1 MQSPTDHLDEA
12 APSSLLAGAAL
23 TGAIIVELVD
33 SVADGVVLTD
43 RDGRI
48 LLVNRQTE
56 ELFGYDRSELLG
68 RAVEDLLPGRYQQVH
83 RAHRIRYRAEPRT
96 RPMGAGLELFGRRRD
111 GTEFPVEISLSPLR
125 LESGQLVVASVRDI
139 TDRVAAETEQ
149 RQLANL
155 LDATRDA
162 ILIFDAET
170 LRFTYVNQGAAEQ
183 LGYPRSEL
191 LTMTMMHLAPEF
203 TEARLR
209 KMLEQLTRGD
219 VSSTMFTTTHRRSDG
234 TDIPVEIILQPDH
247 DDTGPARAFIMLA
260 RDISERVEAEEQ
272 LREAGEALR
281 VLEDRE
287 RIARDL
293 HDTVIQRIFAAG
305 MSLQAVSTV
314 LETHDGDAGQRLDRI
329 SDELDEAIRDL
340 RNAIYAL
347 QPRES
352 HRRGLHRDILQII
365 EDERPALGLEPRLRL
380 DAEID
385 AIPDDIAEH
394 LLAILREALSNVA
407 RHAHATTVAVAIE
420 ANDDDIVLRVV
431 DNGVGIADAR
441 PAGNGLRN
449 MADRAHQLGGD
460 FRVGPQVDGQTQIE
474 WRVPK
479 PVP

>member
-1 MQSPTDHLDEA
+1 V
-12 APSSLLAGAAL
+12 AGAAL
-23 TGAIIVELVD
+23 SDAIIEELVD
-33 SVADGVVLTD
+33 SVPDGVVLAD
-43 RDGRI
+43 GDGRI

-68 RAVEDLLPGRYQQVH
+68 RAVEDLLPERFQQPH

-111 GTEFPVEISLSPLR
+111 GTEFPVEISLSPLHV
-125 LESGQLVVASVRDI
+125 ESQQLVVASVRDI
-139 TDRVAAETEQ
+139 TDRIAAEAEQ
-149 RQLANL
+149 RQVSDL

-170 LRFTYVNQGAAEQ
+170 LRFTYVNQGATEQ
-183 LGYPRSEL
+183 LGYDRSEL

-209 KMLEQLTRGD
+209 KILEQLTHGD
-219 VSSTMFTTTHRRSDG
+219 VSSTMFTTTHRRRDG
-234 TDIPVEIILQPDH
+234 TDIPVEIIVQPDH
-247 DDTGPARAFIMLA
+247 DDAGPPRAFIKLT
-260 RDISERVEAEEQ
+260 RDISERVEAEER

-305 MSLQAVSTV
+305 MSLQAVSTMM
-314 LETHDGDAGQRLDRI
+314 ETHDGDAGQRLDRI
-329 SDELDEAIRDL
+329 ADELDEAIRDL

-347 QPRES
+347 QPRET
-352 HRRGLHRDILQII
+352 HRGGLRHDILQII
-365 EDERPALGLEPRLRL
+365 EDERPALGIEPRLRL
-380 DAEID
+380 DGPID

-394 LLAILREALSNVA
+394 LLATLREALSNVA
-407 RHAHATTVAVAIE
+407 RHAHATTVAVVIE
-420 ANDDDIVLRVV
+420 ANDDVVLRVV
-431 DNGVGIADAR
+431 DDGVGIAEAR

-460 FRVGPQVDGQTQIE
+460 LRVEPQVDGQTLVE
-474 WRVPK
+474 WRVPN
-479 PVP
+479 PAS